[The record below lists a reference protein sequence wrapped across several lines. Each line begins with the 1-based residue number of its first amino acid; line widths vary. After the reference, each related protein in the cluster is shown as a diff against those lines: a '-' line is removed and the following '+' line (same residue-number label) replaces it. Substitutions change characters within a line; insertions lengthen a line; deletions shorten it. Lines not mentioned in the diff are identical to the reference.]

1 MSNFVARFEAHVARD
16 PQQPALILPEGGGWS
31 ERSYAQVHERVMA
44 AAAGLRDQVGLKPGQ
59 RVMMLV
65 PAGFEFFELS
75 LALWKLGCVPV
86 LIDPGMGM
94 EGFLSCVAQVQPQA
108 LIAIPKGML
117 LSKIKGAA
125 FSSVQERVTVN
136 GWTWFWGGHQYS
148 ACLKPGV
155 EVENHDSGPDSL
167 AAILFTSGSTG
178 PAKGVRYTHGMF
190 STQADRIA
198 AMYGIEPGQ
207 VEVSCFLPFAMFSMA
222 MGSTCVLPDMD
233 FAKPATASPA
243 KIQAALDRFKADQL
257 VASPAVLAKMAVELP
272 AKGQRLESLKRVLT
286 FGAPIPRTLHLS
298 FREILAEGAEI
309 HTPYG
314 ATESLPVAT
323 IASSEILND
332 TGARSAAGEGTCVG
346 RVDASIRVEILPI
359 TDEPILQWDPQSPL
373 PVGEV
378 GEICVQGPQASKGYF
393 ERPEANRAAKIP
405 DGGGFWHRMGDVGYL
420 DAEGRLWFCGRKSHR
435 VQTATGDVFPVPLEG
450 VYNEHPAVRRSAVV
464 SVDSKAVLVVELK
477 PGHSSGEALGQE
489 ILALGSGRAVCSVI
503 SALYF
508 HGAFP
513 VDRRHNA
520 KIHRPELGTW
530 AANQKPAAVLS

>member
-16 PQQPALILPEGGGWS
+16 PEQPALILPEGRSWAQ
-31 ERSYAQVHERVMA
+31 RSYGQVQERVMA
-44 AAAGLRDQVGLKPGQ
+44 AAAGLRDEVGLRPGQ

-94 EGFLSCVAQVQPQA
+94 DGFLSCVSQVKPQV

-125 FSSVQERVTVN
+125 FASVQERVTVN
-136 GWTWFWGGHQYS
+136 GWTWLWGGHRYEK
-148 ACLKPGV
+148 CLKSGV
-155 EVENHDSGPDSL
+155 QVTNHDADPDSL

-243 KIQAALDRFKADQL
+243 KIQEALDHFRADQL
-257 VASPAVLAKMAVELP
+257 VASPAVLAKMATELP

-298 FREILAEGAEI
+298 FREILALDAEI

-323 IASSEILND
+323 ISSQEILNE

-346 RVDASIRVEILPI
+346 RVDPSIRVEILPI
-359 TDEPILQWDPQSPL
+359 SDEPVSQWDPNSTL
-373 PVGEV
+373 AAGEV
-378 GEICVQGPQASKGYF
+378 GEICVQGPQVSKGYF
-393 ERPEANRAAKIP
+393 ERPDANRAAKIP
-405 DGGGFWHRMGDVGYL
+405 DGDVFWHRMGDLGYL
-420 DAEGRLWFCGRKSHR
+420 DGEGRLWFCGRKGHR
-435 VQTATGDVFPVPLEG
+435 VQTPGGPVFPVPLEG
-450 VYNEHPAVRRSAVV
+450 VYNEHPAVRRSAIVQ
-464 SVDSKAVLVVELK
+464 VDKQAVLVVELK
-477 PGHSSGEALGQE
+477 PGHSAVESLGRE
-489 ILALGSGRAVCSVI
+489 ILAFGEQVAVCKPI
-503 SALYF
+503 STLYF
-508 HGAFP
+508 HSSFP

-520 KIHRPELGTW
+520 KIHRPELGAW
-530 AANQKPAAVLS
+530 AADQQPAATLL